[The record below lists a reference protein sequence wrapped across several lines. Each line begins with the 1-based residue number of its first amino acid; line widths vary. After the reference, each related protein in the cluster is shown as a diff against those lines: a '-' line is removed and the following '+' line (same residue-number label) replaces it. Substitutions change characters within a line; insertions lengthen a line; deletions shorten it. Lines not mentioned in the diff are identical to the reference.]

1 MISLNAPQA
10 ALKRTNMQMM
20 TPQTNKDIAD
30 YLNAQENSTINE
42 MEILGTVVAEVLQM
56 GLPITNK
63 AIITR
68 LIQRM
73 ELESDVVMLDIYR
86 YVLEMVVH
94 KTEDDIIS

>member
-1 MISLNAPQA
+1 
-10 ALKRTNMQMM
+10 MQMM